1 MSRCR
6 QCNVEI
12 KDKTHE
18 CPLCHTVLEQSGE
31 NQNAYPNVRLM
42 VKRLQLAGRIYFFV
56 FLVISVLL
64 AAINHEYYQGTWWC
78 GIVIASL
85 AYPYLI
91 LRFAVLNDAGYR
103 AKIIVLTLCGILL
116 VVLIDFIT
124 GYDGWSV
131 NYVIPGGV
139 LLVDAGIIFL
149 MLINIRNWQSYLL
162 FQIAMILCSIVLLIF
177 YQFEIITEPLLSWV
191 ALGVS
196 VFLFLGSYIIGD
208 RRARIELKRRFHVR

>member
-12 KDKTHE
+12 KDETHV
-18 CPLCHTVLEQSGE
+18 CPLCRCVLEQTGE
-31 NQNAYPNVRLM
+31 NRNTYPNVRLM
-42 VKRLQLAGRIYFFV
+42 VKRLQLLGRIYFFV
-56 FLVISVLL
+56 FLVISALL
-64 AAINHEYYQGTWWC
+64 FVINKECYQGTWWC
-78 GIVIASL
+78 WIVIASL
-85 AYPYLI
+85 AYLYLI

-103 AKIIVLTLCGILL
+103 SKIIVLTLCGVLL

-131 NYVIPGGV
+131 NYVIPGGI
-139 LLVDAGIIFL
+139 LFVDAGIIFL

-177 YQFEIITEPLLSWV
+177 CQLEIITKPLISWI
-191 ALGVS
+191 AFGVS
-196 VFLFLGSYIIGD
+196 IFLFLGSYIIGD
-208 RRARIELKRRFHVR
+208 RRAKIELKRRFHVR